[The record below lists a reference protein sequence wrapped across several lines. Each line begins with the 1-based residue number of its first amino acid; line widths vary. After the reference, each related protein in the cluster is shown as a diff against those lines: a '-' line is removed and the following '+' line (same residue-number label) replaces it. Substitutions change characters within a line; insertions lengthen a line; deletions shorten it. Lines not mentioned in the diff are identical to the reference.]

1 MKYQSPLTLLLK
13 SNQQSEELEN
23 RLIQVITDIDRRLQ
37 NLEERVG
44 KIPDPFVLYY
54 RPPGEDYKKI
64 NEVLDDIHARINTLE
79 MIQGV

>member
-23 RLIQVITDIDRRLQ
+23 RLIQVINDIDRRLQ

-64 NEVLDDIHARINTLE
+64 NEVLDNIHARINTLE